1 MLSIDGRVIPNTNAG
16 LGGVKSH
23 CAPSREQEAEA
34 FLARS
39 VCESPLF
46 LSFPF
51 SITFLVTSRHHLAI
65 NGHQIKQLFTH
76 VTVGGRALG

>member
-1 MLSIDGRVIPNTNAG
+1 MQGYGDKISLCV
-16 LGGVKSH
+16 
-23 CAPSREQEAEA
+23 QEAEA

-65 NGHQIKQLFTH
+65 NGHQIT
-76 VTVGGRALG
+76 ALVVLTSQ